1 MPDTHTILDEPIG
14 MGRIL
19 VTARPGAGPC
29 TGQWLVTFERHNS
42 KRKFLDQCAAW
53 LPCGEWDGTRWL
65 PFRSQYVPPDALTKI
80 QSWLRDRPVVV
91 AS

>member
-1 MPDTHTILDEPIG
+1 MPNTYTILDEPIG
-14 MGRIL
+14 QGRL
-19 VTARPGAGPC
+19 VVTARHAPDGL
-29 TGQWLVTFERHNS
+29 WLVTFVRRNS

-65 PFRSQYVPPDALTKI
+65 PFRSQYVPPDALIKI
-80 QSWLRDRPVVV
+80 QDWLREPVAV